1 MADTV
6 NVQHVFAGGYRRA
19 VHLTNESDG
28 TGESAVAKV
37 DISTLTTSD
46 GRTCTYTT
54 IDYIEYDVAGGY
66 VVLEWNH
73 TTPDE
78 IAVLNGA
85 GVIDWR
91 DLGGKTDPGS
101 SGGTGDIQVTTD
113 GFVDGS
119 SYDIT
124 IHYRAKAA

>member
-6 NVQHVFAGGYRRA
+6 NVQNVHAGAYRRA

-46 GRTCTYTT
+46 GRTCTKTA
-54 IDYIEYDVAGGY
+54 IDMIEYQVSDGY
-66 VVLEWNH
+66 AVLEWNH
-73 TTPDE
+73 STPDE
-78 IAVLNGA
+78 IAVLRGN

-91 DLGGKTDPGS
+91 DVGGKTDPGA
-101 SGGTGDIQVTTD
+101 SGGTGDIQITTD
-113 GFVDGS
+113 GFFDGS

-124 IHYRAKAA
+124 IYYRPKA